1 MADDADSLILQMKHL
16 EAQAK
21 ATRAADVLARSAG
34 KLKTAAQ
41 KLAFESQ
48 REVTALE
55 KQQDDAE
62 KELDAIRVD
71 GVQSHEAPAFV
82 AAKNRMDEAK
92 KGLVKARA
100 RLNFALD
107 QLSEVDRREYE
118 QFQAEVRAETHGAL
132 ADDLKKE

>member
-100 RLNFALD
+100 KLNFALD